1 VWAEF
6 QYQHAVVL
14 VLTISPSGEVDGLEL
29 HPRTESGS
37 VR

>member
-1 VWAEF
+1 
-6 QYQHAVVL
+6 VL
-14 VLTISPSGEVDGLEL
+14 VMTISRSGEVDGLEL